1 MDIPKGAGN
10 RRIDVMFAD
19 IPNLPDACRFCSY
32 LDDIEQFDPQFFR
45 ISPVEA
51 NWLDPQQRMMV
62 ETSWRAL
69 EDAGIDP
76 LGLKGSLT
84 GVYTGISNY
93 EYRMRIVES
102 NHKPVDA
109 ASSLY
114 AMSGTSMS
122 GPNGR
127 VSFFLGLRG
136 PSKAIDAACASSLVA
151 VNDAVSDLQR
161 GKTDMAIVGGV
172 QNILSGHVF
181 KIRADAGILSPDG
194 QCKVFDASANG
205 YVRGEGCGVVV
216 LKRLQEAE
224 ADGDKIWA
232 VIRGSAVNHGGD
244 SVGMTVPHIPALEQ
258 VMGQALR
265 DAGVTAA
272 EVDYVEAHG
281 TGTS

>member
-1 MDIPKGAGN
+1 
-10 RRIDVMFAD
+10 
-19 IPNLPDACRFCSY
+19 
-32 LDDIEQFDPQFFR
+32 
-45 ISPVEA
+45 
-51 NWLDPQQRMMV
+51 
-62 ETSWRAL
+62 
-69 EDAGIDP
+69 
-76 LGLKGSLT
+76 
-84 GVYTGISNY
+84 
-93 EYRMRIVES
+93 
-102 NHKPVDA
+102 
-109 ASSLY
+109 
-114 AMSGTSMS
+114 
-122 GPNGR
+122 
-127 VSFFLGLRG
+127 
-136 PSKAIDAACASSLVA
+136 
-151 VNDAVSDLQR
+151 
-161 GKTDMAIVGGV
+161 MAIVGGV

-232 VIRGSAVNHGGD
+232 VIKGSAVNHGGD

-281 TGTS
+281 TGTSVGDPIELEAMSTVYGQGRAPDRPLLVGSVKTNIGHLESAAGIAGLIKLYLFCSVASFQSIYIFITPRRPLTGIR